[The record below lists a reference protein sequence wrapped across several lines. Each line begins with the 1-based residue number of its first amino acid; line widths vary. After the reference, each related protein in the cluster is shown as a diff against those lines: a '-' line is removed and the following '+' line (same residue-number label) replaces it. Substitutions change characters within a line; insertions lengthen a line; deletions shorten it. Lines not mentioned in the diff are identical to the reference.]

1 MDIMWNAFILAFAF
15 AAALFPSLASAPIA
29 PNTPALSV
37 RALPQPRA
45 TIIFGGDMMFDR
57 TVRTAMEKNGDDFIF
72 SCIDPVLADADLV
85 VANLEGP
92 ITSHASVSAT
102 SSPEDEY
109 NYTFTFPVS
118 TASLLR
124 RHGIGM
130 VNIGN
135 NHIMNFGR
143 EGLVETR
150 KWLDA
155 AGVGYFGDP
164 DAVEADRVA
173 RMTIGGVPFSF
184 VNWSDW
190 TSDKT
195 DHTVAQV
202 RREALEG
209 RVAVVY
215 AHWGDEYVPPP
226 ERVKRLAHS
235 FVDAGAAL
243 VVGSHPHIVQEHEK
257 YKDTDVYYSLGNFIF
272 DQYWSDEVRRG
283 LLLRVVFGPEGV
295 ESVKEIP
302 IEFGHDR
309 RTCVIP

>member
-1 MDIMWNAFILAFAF
+1 MSAPGISPNSGARPNSSASPPPLSSKGSPTRSRTSSSLPDLALALATRERRTMDIMWNAFILAFAF
-15 AAALFPSLASAPIA
+15 AAALFPSLAIA
-29 PNTPALSV
+29 PNAPALSV

-57 TVRTAMEKNGDDFIF
+57 TVRTAMEKNVDDFIF

-155 AGVGYFGDP
+155 AGVGAFGDP
-164 DAVEADRVA
+164 GAVEADRGA
-173 RMTIGGVPFSF
+173 APALGGGPFSF

-209 RVAVVY
+209 RV
-215 AHWGDEYVPPP
+215 
-226 ERVKRLAHS
+226 
-235 FVDAGAAL
+235 
-243 VVGSHPHIVQEHEK
+243 
-257 YKDTDVYYSLGNFIF
+257 
-272 DQYWSDEVRRG
+272 
-283 LLLRVVFGPEGV
+283 
-295 ESVKEIP
+295 
-302 IEFGHDR
+302 
-309 RTCVIP
+309 

>member
-1 MDIMWNAFILAFAF
+1 MLNALHLTVVSVLAFF
-15 AAALFPSLASAPIA
+15 AALFPSLVLAPVAA
-29 PNTPALSV
+29 PAPPTPSQIHAV
-37 RALPQPRA
+37 
-45 TIIFGGDMMFDR
+45 IIFGGDMMFDR
-57 TVRTAMEKNGDDFIF
+57 TVRAAMEKNGGDFIF
-72 SCIDPVLADADLV
+72 SCIDPVLAGADAV

-102 SSPEDEY
+102 STPEDDY
-109 NYTFTFPVS
+109 NYTFTFPTS

-124 RHGIGM
+124 RHHIGL

-135 NHIMNFGR
+135 NHMLNFSRG
-143 EGLVETR
+143 GLVETK

-164 DAVEADRVA
+164 DAVEAGRVA
-173 RMTIGGVPFSF
+173 RITIGGVPFSF

-202 RREALEG
+202 RSEAQEG

-235 FVDAGAAL
+235 FVDAGAAI
-243 VVGSHPHIVQEHEK
+243 VIGSHPHIVQEHEV
-257 YKDTDVYYSLGNFIF
+257 YAGKDIYYSLGNFIF
-272 DQYWSDEVRRG
+272 DQYWNDEVRRG
-283 LLLRVVFGPEGV
+283 LLLRVAFGPTGV

-302 IEFGHDR
+302 VEFGYDR
-309 RTCVIP
+309 RPCVVP